1 MTTTAD
7 AVTATVDSVTHLNP
21 ERWAIANR
29 HLVRKAIAEFSHER
43 ILVPELIREEGS
55 GVGLY
60 KVVSDD
66 DTTEYR
72 FSARVLQLE
81 HWSVSPESIVRLRD
95 GVELPVDALDFIA
108 EFHEAL
114 AIRMEML
121 PVYLE
126 EISST
131 LASHAYKQGKP
142 FSSAELAAGVTS
154 GADRAAD
161 FQAIEHS
168 MTEGHP
174 CFVANNGRLG
184 FGIADYHAFAPETG
198 ATVK

>member
-1 MTTTAD
+1 FLA
-7 AVTATVDSVTHLNP
+7 
-21 ERWAIANR
+21 
-29 HLVRKAIAEFSHER
+29 
-43 ILVPELIREEGS
+43 
-55 GVGLY
+55 
-60 KVVSDD
+60 
-66 DTTEYR
+66 
-72 FSARVLQLE
+72 LE
-81 HWSVSPESIVRLRD
+81 HWSVAVESIVRLRD
-95 GVELPVDALDFIA
+95 GAELPLNALDFIT

-114 AIRMEML
+114 AIRQEML

-142 FSSAELAAGVTS
+142 FSSAELAVGITR
-154 GADRAAD
+154 GADRAVD

-168 MTEGHP
+168 MAEGHP

-198 ATVK
+198 AVVKLQWIAVHRSRAVFTSSEGLDHRTHFEAELGPATLSWFNAELAASGLDPEDYLLMPVHPWQWDNKLTVTF